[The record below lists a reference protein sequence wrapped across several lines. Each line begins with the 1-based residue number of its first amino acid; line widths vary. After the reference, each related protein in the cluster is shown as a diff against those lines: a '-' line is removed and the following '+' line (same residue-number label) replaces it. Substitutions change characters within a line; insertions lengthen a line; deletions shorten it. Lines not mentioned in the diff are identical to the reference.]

1 MNDEDY
7 SEIVRRLTRDVVSI
21 LAARGVSAS
30 HSAVYAWLW
39 SMPVH
44 HEDDARTLADGW
56 SGR

>member
-1 MNDEDY
+1 MDY
-7 SEIVRRLTRDVVSI
+7 NEVVAKLTIQVVAI

-44 HEDDARTLADGW
+44 HEDDARTLADRWTG
-56 SGR
+56 